1 MLLYF
6 AGVVSSI
13 CTKLGIPHFIA
24 HWEPPEESID
34 NPHHNFT
41 RNLYPKAD
49 ILAHALFDIVTDFEW
64 KSFTVLYEDG
74 YSLMRLH
81 DILQA
86 HEALGKSVA
95 IYQLPDDSNYKPLL
109 KRISKTG
116 VNRFIVDCSLENL
129 AKIIQ
134 QGVQFNMTQEYIVS
148 DILFSKSLNL
158 VYFIKRL

>member
-1 MLLYF
+1 M
-6 AGVVSSI
+6 VSSI
-13 CTKLGIPHFIA
+13 CKKLGIPHFIA

-49 ILAHALFDIVTDFEW
+49 ILAQALFDIVSDFAW
-64 KSFTVLYEDG
+64 KSFSVLYEDG
-74 YSLMRLH
+74 YSLTRLH

-129 AKIIQ
+129 AKIIK
-134 QGVQFNMTQEYIVS
+134 QGAQFNMTQEYIVS
-148 DILFSKSLNL
+148 HMLSSK
-158 VYFIKRL
+158 F